1 MYFVVQVLVAKMMGI
16 ECRALMTRMS
26 APIGNYVG
34 NSLEILESINCL
46 RGEGPEDLLTLVEL
60 IGIFSF
66 IYLRYNTL

>member
-1 MYFVVQVLVAKMMGI
+1 VAKRMGI

-46 RGEGPEDLLTLVEL
+46 KGKGPSDLQTLLEL
-60 IGIFSF
+60 IGIY
-66 IYLRYNTL
+66 IYFLFAQY